1 MGELLDQLKKVP
13 PCDDRGLIQILT
25 QILTQEIIEL
35 REKACSRFADTF
47 QQYGVE
53 NFKPCEVLTEEFLE
67 QVQEGNTVIAID
79 NLLRGNGYPPYIVP
93 ILTDGFDALETKS
106 QQEIYL
112 WLLSRQEIK
121 THPDTARYVREKRGK
136 SYSPKLTQE
145 EVKKIEDW
153 YTNQGLQ
160 EITSIVE
167 KSIQEF
173 ILSKIKCPP
182 QDKLE
187 KLINIVNNLVTLTNR
202 AQETFD
208 KLQIGVNVASATV
221 STLNT
226 IVDNAKKVTTAND
239 VAIVGLTASGV
250 GVVGVG
256 PLVQAS
262 RLIDKVIGKY
272 EPQIEALDKT
282 LCAAAKTV
290 QFINLQLS
298 VLRALL
304 EVIDALLQACINKL
318 GLDNTLRRL
327 NNYNTDYPTGIIYNG
342 YLIEVRKTPSTV
354 GTLVQRYAV
363 ALDEFNTVVL
373 EGPRSFSSS
382 TQVLVDEIKFR
393 IDNQLG

>member
-47 QQYGVE
+47 QQYGIE

-67 QVQEGNTVIAID
+67 QVQEGNTMIAID
-79 NLLRGNGYPPYIVP
+79 NLLRGNGFPPYIVP
-93 ILTDGFDALETKS
+93 ILTDGFDTLETKS
-106 QQEIYL
+106 QQEVYL

-121 THPDTARYVREKRGK
+121 THPDTARYVRERRSKD
-136 SYSPKLTQE
+136 YSPKLTQE
-145 EVKKIEDW
+145 EVKKVEDW
-153 YTNQGLQ
+153 YINQGLQ
-160 EITSIVE
+160 EVTSIVE

-173 ILSKIKCPP
+173 ILSKIKCPS

-187 KLINIVNNLVTLTNR
+187 KLINIVNNLITLTNR

-208 KLQIGVNVASATV
+208 KLQTGVNVASATV

-304 EVIDALLQACINKL
+304 EVIDALLQACISKL

-327 NNYNTDYPTGIIYNG
+327 NNYNTDYPAGITYNG
-342 YLIEVRKTPSTV
+342 YLIEVRKTPGAV
-354 GTLVQRYAV
+354 GALVQRYAV
-363 ALDEFNTVVL
+363 ALDEFGTVVL

-382 TQVLVDEIKFR
+382 TQILIDEIKFR